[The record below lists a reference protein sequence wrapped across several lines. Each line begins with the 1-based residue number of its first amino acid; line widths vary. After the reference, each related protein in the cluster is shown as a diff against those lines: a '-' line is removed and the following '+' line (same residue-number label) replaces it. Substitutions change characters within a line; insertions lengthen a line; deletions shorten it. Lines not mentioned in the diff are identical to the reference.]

1 MSPSLRWLRMSP
13 KLSSLFKNSIQAMPL
28 MIEGKR
34 ANNQT
39 DFPCVLKHQGRIHS
53 TVSSARKLWIYLKL
67 SALCRLQ
74 NVPSLAMASWICKDE
89 DCEAAWF
96 SIFSA
101 VSKVGHGALRQYST
115 TYCSSYKHRWFIRC
129 HAAQFKGLGIIICKC
144 SIVTLTA
151 IFVRLFLASST
162 SSDQTS
168 CPQPPTDA
176 ESSCSSTKSS
186 FTL

>member
-1 MSPSLRWLRMSP
+1 MSP

-39 DFPCVLKHQGRIHS
+39 DQGRIHS
-53 TVSSARKLWIYLKL
+53 TVSRARKLWIYLKL
-67 SALCRLQ
+67 SVLCRLQ
-74 NVPSLAMASWICKDE
+74 NVASLAMASWICKDE

-115 TYCSSYKHRWFIRC
+115 TYCSSYKHR
-129 HAAQFKGLGIIICKC
+129 
-144 SIVTLTA
+144 
-151 IFVRLFLASST
+151 
-162 SSDQTS
+162 
-168 CPQPPTDA
+168 
-176 ESSCSSTKSS
+176 
-186 FTL
+186 